1 MHLLDKKH
9 SVAIKGIGIGKA
21 TILCHVQNETNPDSH
36 FRYVDYLHQIN
47 GDINSFEISLCS
59 DR

>member
-1 MHLLDKKH
+1 MHSLDKKH
-9 SVAIKGIGIGKA
+9 SVAIKGIGIGEA

-47 GDINSFEISLCS
+47 GDIHSF
-59 DR
+59 